1 MEGIESVKRA
11 NEFKEGL
18 KKGIPIGLGYIS
30 VSITFGMLAVRGGLD
45 IGTAVLISMT
55 NLTSAG
61 QFAGID
67 LILNNAIY
75 IELALTTFIINIRYS
90 LMSFAISQRLEKV
103 SLLKR
108 MILSFGITD
117 ETYALASLEMGKLS
131 YKFML
136 GLITCPYLGWVIG
149 TFIGAISTA
158 FMPVK
163 LQDSLG
169 IALYGMF
176 LAIIIPASKRDN
188 AVLKAIVISSLMS
201 IGFFYF
207 PVLKNISGGF
217 SIIICSIVGA
227 MIMAKLKP
235 VKEEK

>member
-176 LAIIIPASKRDN
+176 LAIIIPASRRDN